1 MNESVARLSETKFYM
16 TQNLYP
22 PKLKS
27 VDNRFYITKYRDSV
41 NCSAFYYTNIKYLR
55 QPGHKSYGKSDK
67 H

>member
-1 MNESVARLSETKFYM
+1 MNESVDRLSETKFYM

-41 NCSAFYYTNIKYLR
+41 NCSAFYYTNIKIFETAEPQVIWKIR
-55 QPGHKSYGKSDK
+55 
-67 H
+67 